1 MSDLLRIRMC
11 SLTSIVDYFHTQWMQ
26 LQLKVHRA
34 LWNRKIVETAP
45 ADEGDL
51 TSMLDAAERQNDLRR
66 A

>member
-1 MSDLLRIRMC
+1 
-11 SLTSIVDYFHTQWMQ
+11 MQ

-66 A
+66 VMK